1 MYKQFL
7 LYLFFLAIL
16 GVECHLVKEKNPVA
30 DNHSQPKMPE
40 GAIEDPIIGILLL
53 VKAGTFQIGKYDRK
67 EGHLVYVDD
76 YYIGQTEVTQ
86 AQWEAVMGNN
96 PSFFKNCPECPVE
109 NISWDETQIFITKLN
124 KMHKGNNY
132 RLPTDAEWA
141 FAGLGG
147 NRSKGY
153 TYAGGD
159 ELDQVAWNNNNSYNK
174 THPVKGKSPNELGLY
189 DMSGNVWEFCSDW
202 FGNYEDKFQANPKG
216 PETGVY
222 HVIRGGSYGDD
233 RACATEY
240 LVPVKPD
247 TRFKFLGFRLA
258 SDVKH

>member
-1 MYKQFL
+1 
-7 LYLFFLAIL
+7 
-16 GVECHLVKEKNPVA
+16 
-30 DNHSQPKMPE
+30 
-40 GAIEDPIIGILLL
+40 
-53 VKAGTFQIGKYDRK
+53 
-67 EGHLVYVDD
+67 
-76 YYIGQTEVTQ
+76 
-86 AQWEAVMGNN
+86 
-96 PSFFKNCPECPVE
+96 
-109 NISWDETQIFITKLN
+109 
-124 KMHKGNNY
+124 MHKGNNY